1 MTEQES
7 ARRFAAVGEG
17 FARARDRCGCGAMRL
32 RFAAYDIRLRIAGCR
47 LTDALLAPFAHLR
60 IAESDAAPHLAI
72 DLWDA
77 GESGVAG
84 SPAELTHPDGS
95 TWDLGDSVLAVSADT
110 RFVSHAVRRSV
121 AWLDRHDGRIC
132 GWVAD
137 ARDLSLHQRA
147 KPLQMLLALWASDRG
162 LHPVHAGLVARGQRG
177 VLLPGRSGSGK
188 STAALAALQNGFT
201 FAGDDWVAIGR
212 GGDGTSIGHGLYGTA
227 SLESHHAQR
236 FARLQPQVVNGTSA
250 ERKSLLLLSHTVP
263 ERLAGSVPLSAVALP
278 RVVDRAD
285 SRVRPASRR
294 EALLTIVPSS
304 IFTMSPRGSRRD
316 TERFFELAEQLP
328 AYWLEIGRDLQ
339 EIPRRIDD
347 LLQSIGVP

>member
-1 MTEQES
+1 
-7 ARRFAAVGEG
+7 
-17 FARARDRCGCGAMRL
+17 MRL
-32 RFAAYDIRLRIAGCR
+32 RFAAYDIRLRIVGR
-47 LTDALLAPFAHLR
+47 GLTDGLLAPFAHLR

-77 GESGVAG
+77 GESGVPG
-84 SPAELTHPDGS
+84 LPAELAHPDGS
-95 TWDLGDSVLAVSADT
+95 TWDLGDSALAVSADT

-121 AWLDRHDGRIC
+121 VWLDRHDGRIG
-132 GWVAD
+132 GWAD

-162 LHPVHAGLVARGQRG
+162 LHPIHAGLVARGRRG

-188 STAALAALQNGFT
+188 STAALAALQDGYT
-201 FAGDDWVAIGR
+201 FAGDDWIAIGR
-212 GGDGTSIGHGLYGTA
+212 AGDGSSIGHGLYGTA
-227 SLESHHAQR
+227 SLESHHAER
-236 FARLQPQVVNGTSA
+236 FARLQPQVVNGASA
-250 ERKSLLLLSHTVP
+250 ERKSLILLSQTMP
-263 ERLAGSVPLSAVALP
+263 ERLTGSVPLSAVALP
-278 RVVDRAD
+278 RIVDRAD
-285 SRVRPASRR
+285 TRVRPASRR

-339 EIPRRIDD
+339 AIPRRIDD
-347 LLQSIGVP
+347 ILQSIGAP